1 MSNIESNLEMPNIN
15 DILEEKVQINSI
27 FHFSFFQNFLE
38 EFIKRQNIMYNKLN
52 SLELKFNSQS
62 LDIGGDTESSNK
74 METIKEFK
82 EGINQNETEKNN
94 TDDVNENGDIAQKV
108 KKLNKKV
115 KILEI
120 SIREMAQKS
129 IIINKDYTENNENV
143 ENVENNEITS
153 DFNNNADSDEK
164 INQLH
169 TNLKNLEKKL
179 KEKERVIKNQEN
191 KMNQLIKK
199 IELIEL
205 NTTENK
211 KTIKEINTEL
221 FNLQR
226 LKLEDLVNEFY
237 KFKNQNDKENKD
249 LKNLIDEKITEF
261 KNNLLGNNNQD
272 SNNQE
277 DKKTPSTLS
286 EIQMRE
292 MGNELKNYVSK
303 NISETNKTLKN
314 MIEDL
319 NIEKINQDIKDI
331 QNELKEKLTQKN
343 LTALNIRLED
353 IESKI
358 IDFNSQ
364 MIEFKHSFDHL
375 NEHSGKVDKNIEF
388 LSMNLNRIAQN
399 EPPLRKDNSNENI
412 KKNNQVNQD
421 FIKKEV
427 YEEDM
432 TKILKKLEKIF
443 VFQQDSLTKLD
454 NYEKKLKFFATD
466 KDIKNIEHYTLNM
479 VQEFK
484 VNAVKKFMDKKEGN
498 KSMKLLG
505 LQIKNI
511 NEFLNINNA
520 SKSNIS
526 SDRILVNNIQN
537 NNFCPSCESK
547 ISNQG
552 IGYNR
557 EYISSRSQDKNESQ
571 NYRMGQGFSHLL
583 KLINCDLM
591 RSAEK
596 INNDINIKIDDNA
609 KSNNEIINGSA
620 LENKSL
626 PRLNSQKSFCLLNAE
641 VKSSELDS
649 SNINNISG
657 LYYESNLKNLKQN
670 TIDKLMTKKPD
681 IKNKIF
687 RNIQKNLSWREGKN
701 QSVVTKLK
709 K

>member
-74 METIKEFK
+74 MESIKEFK

-129 IIINKDYTENNENV
+129 IIINNDYTENNENI
-143 ENVENNEITS
+143 ENNEITS

-249 LKNLIDEKITEF
+249 LKNLIDEKIIEF

-596 INNDINIKIDDNA
+596 INNDLNIKIDDNA

-657 LYYESNLKNLKQN
+657 HYYESNLKNLKQN

>member
-74 METIKEFK
+74 MESIKEFK

-129 IIINKDYTENNENV
+129 IIINNDYTENNENI
-143 ENVENNEITS
+143 ENNEITS

-249 LKNLIDEKITEF
+249 LKNLIDEKIIEF

-277 DKKTPSTLS
+277 DKKTISTLS

-596 INNDINIKIDDNA
+596 INNDLNIKIDDNA

-657 LYYESNLKNLKQN
+657 HYYESNLKNLKQN
-670 TIDKLMTKKPD
+670 TIDKLMAKKPD

>member
-74 METIKEFK
+74 MESIKEFK

-129 IIINKDYTENNENV
+129 IIINNDYTENN

-221 FNLQR
+221 FNLQK

-249 LKNLIDEKITEF
+249 LKNFIDEKIIEF
-261 KNNLLGNNNQD
+261 KNNLLGNNNED

-399 EPPLRKDNSNENI
+399 EPPLRKDNNNNENI

-596 INNDINIKIDDNA
+596 INNDLNIKIDDNA

-657 LYYESNLKNLKQN
+657 HYYESNLKNLKQN
-670 TIDKLMTKKPD
+670 TIDKLMAKKPD

>member
-52 SLELKFNSQS
+52 SLELKFNSRS

-74 METIKEFK
+74 MESIKEFK

-129 IIINKDYTENNENV
+129 IIINNDYTENN

-226 LKLEDLVNEFY
+226 LKLEDLVNEFF

-432 TKILKKLEKIF
+432 TKILKKIEKIF

-596 INNDINIKIDDNA
+596 INNDLNIKIDDNA

-657 LYYESNLKNLKQN
+657 HYYESNLKNLKQN

>member
-52 SLELKFNSQS
+52 SLELKFNSRS

-74 METIKEFK
+74 MESINEFK

-129 IIINKDYTENNENV
+129 IIINNDYTENN

-399 EPPLRKDNSNENI
+399 EPPLRKDNNNENI

-596 INNDINIKIDDNA
+596 INNDLNIKIDDNA

-657 LYYESNLKNLKQN
+657 HYHESNLKNLKQN

>member
-74 METIKEFK
+74 MESIKEFK

-129 IIINKDYTENNENV
+129 IIINNDYTENN

-249 LKNLIDEKITEF
+249 LKNLIDEKIIEF

-412 KKNNQVNQD
+412 KKNNQVYQD

-432 TKILKKLEKIF
+432 TKILKKIEKIF

-596 INNDINIKIDDNA
+596 INNDLNIKIDDNA

>member
-74 METIKEFK
+74 MESIKEFK

-129 IIINKDYTENNENV
+129 IIINNDYTENN

-432 TKILKKLEKIF
+432 TKILKKIEKIF

-596 INNDINIKIDDNA
+596 INNDLNIKIDDNA

-626 PRLNSQKSFCLLNAE
+626 PKLNSQKSFCLLNAE

-657 LYYESNLKNLKQN
+657 HYYESNLKNLKQN

>member
-74 METIKEFK
+74 MESIKEFK

-129 IIINKDYTENNENV
+129 IIINNDYTENNENI
-143 ENVENNEITS
+143 ENNEITS

-432 TKILKKLEKIF
+432 TKILKKIEKIF

-596 INNDINIKIDDNA
+596 INNDLNIKIDDNA

-657 LYYESNLKNLKQN
+657 HYYESNLKNLKQN

>member
-74 METIKEFK
+74 MESIKEFK

-129 IIINKDYTENNENV
+129 IIINNDYTENN

-226 LKLEDLVNEFY
+226 LKLENLVNEFY

-277 DKKTPSTLS
+277 NKKTPSTLS

-292 MGNELKNYVSK
+292 MGGELKNYVSK

-364 MIEFKHSFDHL
+364 MIEFKHSFVHL

-399 EPPLRKDNSNENI
+399 EPPLRKDNNNENI

-596 INNDINIKIDDNA
+596 INNDLNIKIDDNA

-657 LYYESNLKNLKQN
+657 HYYESNLKNLKQN
-670 TIDKLMTKKPD
+670 TIDKLMAKKPD

>member
-74 METIKEFK
+74 MESIKEFK

-120 SIREMAQKS
+120 SMREMAQKS
-129 IIINKDYTENNENV
+129 IIINNDYTENN

-432 TKILKKLEKIF
+432 TKILKKIEKIF

-596 INNDINIKIDDNA
+596 INNDLNIKIDDNA

-657 LYYESNLKNLKQN
+657 HYYESNLKNLKQN

>member
-74 METIKEFK
+74 MESIKEFK

-129 IIINKDYTENNENV
+129 IIINNDYTENN

-432 TKILKKLEKIF
+432 TKILKKIEKIF

-596 INNDINIKIDDNA
+596 INNDLNIKIDDNA
-609 KSNNEIINGSA
+609 KSNNEILNGSA

-657 LYYESNLKNLKQN
+657 HYYESNLKNLKQN
-670 TIDKLMTKKPD
+670 TIDKLIAKKPD

>member
-52 SLELKFNSQS
+52 SLELKFNSRS

-74 METIKEFK
+74 MESIKEFK

-94 TDDVNENGDIAQKV
+94 TDDVNENGYIAQKV

-129 IIINKDYTENNENV
+129 IIINNDYTENN

-399 EPPLRKDNSNENI
+399 EPPLRKDNSNENV

-596 INNDINIKIDDNA
+596 INNDLNIKIDDNA

-657 LYYESNLKNLKQN
+657 HYYESNLKNLKQN

>member
-129 IIINKDYTENNENV
+129 IIINNDYTENNENI
-143 ENVENNEITS
+143 ENNEITS

-277 DKKTPSTLS
+277 DKKTISTLS

-432 TKILKKLEKIF
+432 TKILKKIEKIF

-596 INNDINIKIDDNA
+596 INNDLNIKIDDNA
-609 KSNNEIINGSA
+609 KSNNEILNGSA

-657 LYYESNLKNLKQN
+657 HYYESNMKNLKQN
-670 TIDKLMTKKPD
+670 TIDKLIAKKPD

-687 RNIQKNLSWREGKN
+687 RNIQNNLSWREGKN

>member
-74 METIKEFK
+74 MESIKEFK

-129 IIINKDYTENNENV
+129 IIINNDYTENN

-432 TKILKKLEKIF
+432 TKILKKIEKIF

-596 INNDINIKIDDNA
+596 INNDLNIKIDDNA

-657 LYYESNLKNLKQN
+657 HYYESNLKNLKQN

>member
-74 METIKEFK
+74 MESIKEFK

-129 IIINKDYTENNENV
+129 IIINNDYTENNENI
-143 ENVENNEITS
+143 ENNEITS

-249 LKNLIDEKITEF
+249 LKNLIDEKIIEF

-292 MGNELKNYVSK
+292 MGNELKNYASK

-596 INNDINIKIDDNA
+596 INNDLNIKIDDNA

-657 LYYESNLKNLKQN
+657 HYYESNLKNLKQN

>member
-1 MSNIESNLEMPNIN
+1 MSNIEFNLEMPNIN

-52 SLELKFNSQS
+52 SLELKFNSRS

-74 METIKEFK
+74 MESIKEFK

-129 IIINKDYTENNENV
+129 IIINNDYTENN

-412 KKNNQVNQD
+412 KKNNQVYQD

-432 TKILKKLEKIF
+432 TKILKKIEKIF

-596 INNDINIKIDDNA
+596 INNDLNIKIDDNA

>member
-74 METIKEFK
+74 MESIKEFK

-129 IIINKDYTENNENV
+129 IIINNDYTENNENI
-143 ENVENNEITS
+143 ENNEITS

-596 INNDINIKIDDNA
+596 INNDLNIKIDDNS

-657 LYYESNLKNLKQN
+657 HYYESNLKNLKQN

>member
-74 METIKEFK
+74 MESIKEFK

-129 IIINKDYTENNENV
+129 IIINNDYTENN

-399 EPPLRKDNSNENI
+399 EPPLRKDNSNENV

-596 INNDINIKIDDNA
+596 INNDLNIKIDDNA

-657 LYYESNLKNLKQN
+657 HYYESNLKNLKQN
-670 TIDKLMTKKPD
+670 TIDKLMAKKPD

>member
-15 DILEEKVQINSI
+15 DIFEEKVQINSI

-52 SLELKFNSQS
+52 SLELKFNSWS
-62 LDIGGDTESSNK
+62 LDIDTESSNK
-74 METIKEFK
+74 IESIKELK
-82 EGINQNETEKNN
+82 ECINQNETEKNN
-94 TDDVNENGDIAQKV
+94 TDDINDNGDIAQKV

-129 IIINKDYTENNENV
+129 IIINNDYTENN

-399 EPPLRKDNSNENI
+399 EPPLRKDNSNENV

-432 TKILKKLEKIF
+432 TKILKKIEKIF

-596 INNDINIKIDDNA
+596 INNDLNIKIDDNA

-657 LYYESNLKNLKQN
+657 HYYESNLKNLKQN

>member
-52 SLELKFNSQS
+52 SLELKFNSRS

-74 METIKEFK
+74 MESIKEFK

-129 IIINKDYTENNENV
+129 IIINNDYTENN

-412 KKNNQVNQD
+412 KKNNQVYQD

-432 TKILKKLEKIF
+432 TKILKKIEKIF

-596 INNDINIKIDDNA
+596 INNDLNIKIDDNA

>member
-74 METIKEFK
+74 MESIKEFK

-129 IIINKDYTENNENV
+129 IIINNDYTENN

-596 INNDINIKIDDNA
+596 INNDLNIKIDDNA

-657 LYYESNLKNLKQN
+657 HYYESNMKNLKQN
-670 TIDKLMTKKPD
+670 TIDKLMAKKPD

>member
-74 METIKEFK
+74 MESIKEFK

-129 IIINKDYTENNENV
+129 IIINNDYTENN

-153 DFNNNADSDEK
+153 DFNFNADSDEK

-596 INNDINIKIDDNA
+596 INNDLNIKIDDNA

-657 LYYESNLKNLKQN
+657 HYYESNLKNLKQN
-670 TIDKLMTKKPD
+670 TIDKLMAKKPD

>member
-74 METIKEFK
+74 MESIKEFK

-120 SIREMAQKS
+120 SMREMAQKS
-129 IIINKDYTENNENV
+129 IIINNDYTENN

-596 INNDINIKIDDNA
+596 INNDLNIKIDDNA
-609 KSNNEIINGSA
+609 KSNNEILNGSA

>member
-1 MSNIESNLEMPNIN
+1 
-15 DILEEKVQINSI
+15 
-27 FHFSFFQNFLE
+27 
-38 EFIKRQNIMYNKLN
+38 MYNKLN

-129 IIINKDYTENNENV
+129 IIINNDYTENNENI
-143 ENVENNEITS
+143 ENNEITS

-432 TKILKKLEKIF
+432 TKILKKIEKIF

-596 INNDINIKIDDNA
+596 INNDLNIKIDDNA
-609 KSNNEIINGSA
+609 KSNNEILNGSA

-657 LYYESNLKNLKQN
+657 HYYESNLKNLKQN
-670 TIDKLMTKKPD
+670 TIDKLIAKKPD

-687 RNIQKNLSWREGKN
+687 RNIQNNLSWREGKN

>member
-74 METIKEFK
+74 MESIKEFK

-129 IIINKDYTENNENV
+129 IIINNDYTENN

-343 LTALNIRLED
+343 LTALNIRLE
-353 IESKI
+353 
-358 IDFNSQ
+358 
-364 MIEFKHSFDHL
+364 M
-375 NEHSGKVDKNIEF
+375 NI
-388 LSMNLNRIAQN
+388 R
-399 EPPLRKDNSNENI
+399 
-412 KKNNQVNQD
+412 
-421 FIKKEV
+421 
-427 YEEDM
+427 
-432 TKILKKLEKIF
+432 EKWI
-443 VFQQDSLTKLD
+443 
-454 NYEKKLKFFATD
+454 
-466 KDIKNIEHYTLNM
+466 
-479 VQEFK
+479 
-484 VNAVKKFMDKKEGN
+484 
-498 KSMKLLG
+498 
-505 LQIKNI
+505 
-511 NEFLNINNA
+511 
-520 SKSNIS
+520 
-526 SDRILVNNIQN
+526 
-537 NNFCPSCESK
+537 K
-547 ISNQG
+547 ISNF
-552 IGYNR
+552 Y
-557 EYISSRSQDKNESQ
+557 
-571 NYRMGQGFSHLL
+571 
-583 KLINCDLM
+583 
-591 RSAEK
+591 
-596 INNDINIKIDDNA
+596 
-609 KSNNEIINGSA
+609 
-620 LENKSL
+620 
-626 PRLNSQKSFCLLNAE
+626 P
-641 VKSSELDS
+641 
-649 SNINNISG
+649 
-657 LYYESNLKNLKQN
+657 
-670 TIDKLMTKKPD
+670 
-681 IKNKIF
+681 
-687 RNIQKNLSWREGKN
+687 
-701 QSVVTKLK
+701 
-709 K
+709 

>member
-129 IIINKDYTENNENV
+129 IIINNDYTENN

-364 MIEFKHSFDHL
+364 MNEFKHSFDHL

-596 INNDINIKIDDNA
+596 INNDLNIKIDDNA
-609 KSNNEIINGSA
+609 KSNNEILNGSA

-657 LYYESNLKNLKQN
+657 HYYESNLKNLKQN
-670 TIDKLMTKKPD
+670 TIDKLIAKKPD

-687 RNIQKNLSWREGKN
+687 RNIQNNLSWREGKN

>member
-52 SLELKFNSQS
+52 SLELKFNSWS
-62 LDIGGDTESSNK
+62 LDIDTESSNK
-74 METIKEFK
+74 IESIKELK
-82 EGINQNETEKNN
+82 ECINQNETEKNN
-94 TDDVNENGDIAQKV
+94 TDDINDNGDIAQKV

-129 IIINKDYTENNENV
+129 IIINNDYTENN

-399 EPPLRKDNSNENI
+399 EPPLRKDNSNENV

-432 TKILKKLEKIF
+432 TKILKKIEKIF

-596 INNDINIKIDDNA
+596 INNDLNIKIDDNA

-657 LYYESNLKNLKQN
+657 HYYESNLKNLKQN

>member
-74 METIKEFK
+74 MESIKEFK

-94 TDDVNENGDIAQKV
+94 TDDFNENGDIAQKV

-129 IIINKDYTENNENV
+129 IIINNDYTENN

-399 EPPLRKDNSNENI
+399 EPPLRKDNNNENI

-596 INNDINIKIDDNA
+596 INNDLNIKIDDNA

-657 LYYESNLKNLKQN
+657 HYYESNLKNLKQN
-670 TIDKLMTKKPD
+670 TIDKLMAKKPD

>member
-74 METIKEFK
+74 MESIKEFK

-129 IIINKDYTENNENV
+129 IIINNDYTENN

-399 EPPLRKDNSNENI
+399 EPPLRKDNNNENI

-596 INNDINIKIDDNA
+596 INNDLNIKIDDNA

-626 PRLNSQKSFCLLNAE
+626 PKLNSQKSFCLLNAE

-657 LYYESNLKNLKQN
+657 HYYESNLKNLKQN

>member
-74 METIKEFK
+74 MESIKEFK

-129 IIINKDYTENNENV
+129 IIINNDYTENN

-399 EPPLRKDNSNENI
+399 EPPLRKDNNNENI

-596 INNDINIKIDDNA
+596 INNDLNIKIDDNA

-657 LYYESNLKNLKQN
+657 HYYESNLKNLKQN
-670 TIDKLMTKKPD
+670 TIDKLMAKKPD

-687 RNIQKNLSWREGKN
+687 RNIQNNLSWREGKN

>member
-129 IIINKDYTENNENV
+129 IIINNDYTENN

-237 KFKNQNDKENKD
+237 KFKNQNDNENKD

-432 TKILKKLEKIF
+432 TKILKKIEKIF

-596 INNDINIKIDDNA
+596 INNDLNIKIDDNA

-657 LYYESNLKNLKQN
+657 HYYESNLKNLKQN
-670 TIDKLMTKKPD
+670 TIDKLMAKKPD

>member
-74 METIKEFK
+74 MESIKEFK

-129 IIINKDYTENNENV
+129 IIINNDYTENN

-399 EPPLRKDNSNENI
+399 EPPLRKDNNNENI

-596 INNDINIKIDDNA
+596 INNDLNIKIDDNA

-657 LYYESNLKNLKQN
+657 HYYESNLKNLKQN
-670 TIDKLMTKKPD
+670 TIDKLIAKKPD

-687 RNIQKNLSWREGKN
+687 RNIQNNLSWREGKN

>member
-74 METIKEFK
+74 MESIKEFK

-94 TDDVNENGDIAQKV
+94 TDDVNENGDIEQKV

-129 IIINKDYTENNENV
+129 IIINNDYTENN

-237 KFKNQNDKENKD
+237 KFKNQNDKEDKD

-399 EPPLRKDNSNENI
+399 EPPLRKDNNNENI

-596 INNDINIKIDDNA
+596 INNDLNIKIDDNA

-657 LYYESNLKNLKQN
+657 HYYESNMKNLKQN
-670 TIDKLMTKKPD
+670 TIDKLMAKKPD

>member
-74 METIKEFK
+74 MESIKEFK

-129 IIINKDYTENNENV
+129 IIINNDYTENN

-412 KKNNQVNQD
+412 KKNNQVYQD

-432 TKILKKLEKIF
+432 TKILKKIEKIF

-596 INNDINIKIDDNA
+596 INNDLNIKIDDNA

-657 LYYESNLKNLKQN
+657 HYYESNLKNLKQN
-670 TIDKLMTKKPD
+670 TIDKLMAKKPD

-701 QSVVTKLK
+701 QIVVTKLK

>member
-52 SLELKFNSQS
+52 SLELKFNSRS

-74 METIKEFK
+74 MESIKEFK

-94 TDDVNENGDIAQKV
+94 TDDVNENGYIAQKV

-129 IIINKDYTENNENV
+129 IIINNDYTENN

-249 LKNLIDEKITEF
+249 LKNLIDEKIIEF

-277 DKKTPSTLS
+277 DKKTISTLS

-432 TKILKKLEKIF
+432 TKILKKIEKIF

-596 INNDINIKIDDNA
+596 INNDLNIKIDDNA
-609 KSNNEIINGSA
+609 KSNNEILNGSA

-657 LYYESNLKNLKQN
+657 HYYESNLKNLKQN
-670 TIDKLMTKKPD
+670 TIDKLIAKKPD

>member
-74 METIKEFK
+74 MESIKEFK

-129 IIINKDYTENNENV
+129 IIINNDYTENN

-432 TKILKKLEKIF
+432 TKILKKIEKIF

-596 INNDINIKIDDNA
+596 INNDLNIKIDDNA

-657 LYYESNLKNLKQN
+657 HYYESNLKNLKQN
-670 TIDKLMTKKPD
+670 TIDKLIAKKPD

-687 RNIQKNLSWREGKN
+687 RNIQNNLSWREGKN

>member
-74 METIKEFK
+74 MESIKEFK

-94 TDDVNENGDIAQKV
+94 TDDVNENGDIEQKV

-129 IIINKDYTENNENV
+129 IIINNDYTENN

-237 KFKNQNDKENKD
+237 KFKNQNDKEDKD

-314 MIEDL
+314 IIEDL

-399 EPPLRKDNSNENI
+399 EPPLRKDNNNENI

-596 INNDINIKIDDNA
+596 INNDLNIKIDDNS

-657 LYYESNLKNLKQN
+657 HYYESNMKNLKQN
-670 TIDKLMTKKPD
+670 TIDKLMAKKPD

>member
-74 METIKEFK
+74 MESIKEFK

-129 IIINKDYTENNENV
+129 IIINNDYTENN

-399 EPPLRKDNSNENI
+399 EPPLRKDNNNENI

-596 INNDINIKIDDNA
+596 INNDLNIKIDDNA

-657 LYYESNLKNLKQN
+657 HYYESNLKNLKQN

>member
-74 METIKEFK
+74 MESIKEFK

-129 IIINKDYTENNENV
+129 IIINNDYTENNENI
-143 ENVENNEITS
+143 ENNEITS

-596 INNDINIKIDDNA
+596 INNDLNIKIDDNA

-657 LYYESNLKNLKQN
+657 HYYESNLKNLKQN
-670 TIDKLMTKKPD
+670 TIDKLMAKKPD